1 MPKLKSG
8 GVRITAMKDGNLKL
22 DTVRADYVPGEED
35 TLVKDLI
42 EFAKADK
49 SKVLIYVPSD
59 GGSQLAPAAKIKK
72 FGESL
77 DPVLMIGFGT
87 NKQTGAKFPSLYLAF
102 FEPKG
107 SDDTYPKATV
117 KTSKYARK

>member
-42 EFAKADK
+42 ENYGYRGDQIKYTANL
-49 SKVLIYVPSD
+49 SHRHEGYV
-59 GGSQLAPAAKIKK
+59 
-72 FGESL
+72 
-77 DPVLMIGFGT
+77 
-87 NKQTGAKFPSLYLAF
+87 
-102 FEPKG
+102 
-107 SDDTYPKATV
+107 
-117 KTSKYARK
+117 